1 MVQARQ
7 EQTQDL
13 NSARP
18 QARRAPMTDDLDTA
32 QKEIARLTLELN
44 RARSELE
51 EFTYSV
57 SHDLRASLRHV
68 TAYVQIIKE
77 DLGGSS
83 DKGITASLDTVSV
96 AAKHMA
102 LLIDG
107 LMELSRVGQ
116 VGIATTRIDTSQL
129 IAELKNTLVTDVA
142 GRQIDWSIA
151 PDFPLVVG
159 DPALIRQVW
168 SKLLTNALKYTRSR
182 ADTRIEINWVLVE
195 GGFCEFHILDNGVGF
210 NPRFKEKL
218 FKVFQRLH
226 SATEFEGTGLGL
238 ALTRKI
244 VERHGGIVWAEG
256 DVDAGCDIGFTL
268 PMALRESA

>member
-1 MVQARQ
+1 MA
-7 EQTQDL
+7 
-13 NSARP
+13 
-18 QARRAPMTDDLDTA
+18 DDLDTA
-32 QKEIARLTLELN
+32 QQEIARLTLELN
-44 RARSELE
+44 RAKAELE

-77 DLGGSS
+77 DLGGNA
-83 DKGITASLDTVSV
+83 DKSVTASLDTVSV
-96 AAKHMA
+96 AAKQMA

-116 VGIATTRIDTSQL
+116 VGITATLIDTSQL
-129 IAELKNTLVTDVA
+129 IVELKNTLVADSA
-142 GRQIDWSIA
+142 GRQIEWSIA
-151 PDFPLVVG
+151 PDFPLVTG
-159 DPALIRQVW
+159 DPASIRQVW

-182 ADTRIEINWVLVE
+182 AVTRIEISWVFAE
-195 GGFCEFHILDNGVGF
+195 GEFCAFHIKDNGVGF

-244 VERHGGIVWAEG
+244 VERHGGTVWAEG

-268 PMALRESA
+268 PLVAKEPA

>member
-1 MVQARQ
+1 MAH
-7 EQTQDL
+7 
-13 NSARP
+13 
-18 QARRAPMTDDLDTA
+18 DLDAA
-32 QKEIARLTLELN
+32 QQEIARLTLELG
-44 RARSELE
+44 RARAELE

-77 DLGGSS
+77 DLGANTDAGV
-83 DKGITASLDTVSV
+83 IASLDTVSV

-116 VGIATTRIDTSQL
+116 VGVALACIDTSQL
-129 IAELKNTLVTDVA
+129 IVELKCALVADMA
-142 GRQIDWSIA
+142 GRQIEWSIA
-151 PDFPLVVG
+151 PDFPLVSG

-182 ADTRIEINWVLVE
+182 AVTRIEISWLLAE
-195 GGFCEFHILDNGVGF
+195 GGFCTFHIKDNGVGF

-244 VERHGGIVWAEG
+244 VERHGGTVWADG

-268 PMALRESA
+268 PLAVKESA

>member
-1 MVQARQ
+1 MAHDLHTVQQ
-7 EQTQDL
+7 
-13 NSARP
+13 
-18 QARRAPMTDDLDTA
+18 
-32 QKEIARLTLELN
+32 EIAQLRLELS
-44 RARSELE
+44 RARAELE

-77 DLGGSS
+77 DLGGNTDLSIS
-83 DKGITASLDTVSV
+83 ASLDTVSV
-96 AAKHMA
+96 AAKHMG

-116 VGIATTRIDTSQL
+116 VGIATTRMDTSQL
-129 IAELKNTLVTDVA
+129 IVELKNTLVTDIA
-142 GRQIDWSIA
+142 GRQIEWSIA
-151 PDFPLVVG
+151 PDFPLVIG

-182 ADTRIEINWVLVE
+182 AVTRIGISWVLNE
-195 GGFCEFHILDNGVGF
+195 GGFCEFHIKDNGVGF

-244 VERHGGIVWAEG
+244 VERHGGTVWASG

-268 PMALRESA
+268 PLAAKESA

>member
-1 MVQARQ
+1 MA
-7 EQTQDL
+7 
-13 NSARP
+13 
-18 QARRAPMTDDLDTA
+18 DDLDTA
-32 QKEIARLTLELN
+32 QQEIARLTLELN
-44 RARSELE
+44 RAKAELE

-77 DLGGSS
+77 DLGRNA
-83 DKGITASLDTVSV
+83 DKGVTASLDTVSV

-107 LMELSRVGQ
+107 LMELSRAGQ
-116 VGIATTRIDTSQL
+116 VSITATLIDTSQL
-129 IAELKNTLVTDVA
+129 IAELKNTLVADAV
-142 GRQIDWSIA
+142 GRQIEWSIA
-151 PDFPLVVG
+151 PDFPLVTG

-182 ADTRIEINWVLVE
+182 AVTRIEINWVLAE
-195 GGFCEFHILDNGVGF
+195 GDFCAFHIKDNGVGF

-244 VERHGGIVWAEG
+244 VERHGGTVWAEG
-256 DVDAGCDIGFTL
+256 DVDAGCDIAFTL
-268 PMALRESA
+268 PLVAKEPA

>member
-1 MVQARQ
+1 MAR
-7 EQTQDL
+7 
-13 NSARP
+13 
-18 QARRAPMTDDLDTA
+18 DLDAA
-32 QKEIARLTLELN
+32 QQEIARLTQELN
-44 RARSELE
+44 RARAELE

-77 DLGGSS
+77 DLSANT
-83 DKGITASLDTVSV
+83 DAGIAASLDTVSV

-116 VGIATTRIDTSQL
+116 VGVSLASIDTSQL
-129 IAELKNTLVTDVA
+129 IVELKCALVADMV
-142 GRQIDWSIA
+142 GRQIEWSIA
-151 PDFPLVVG
+151 PDFPLVTG
-159 DPALIRQVW
+159 DPVLIRQVW

-182 ADTRIEINWVLVE
+182 AVTRIEISWVVAD
-195 GGFCEFHILDNGVGF
+195 GGFCTFHIKDNGVGF

-244 VERHGGIVWAEG
+244 VERHGGTVWADG

-268 PMALRESA
+268 RLAVKESA

>member
-1 MVQARQ
+1 MAH
-7 EQTQDL
+7 
-13 NSARP
+13 
-18 QARRAPMTDDLDTA
+18 DLDMA
-32 QKEIARLTLELN
+32 QQEIARLSQELG
-44 RARSELE
+44 RARAELE

-77 DLGGSS
+77 DLSGNT
-83 DKGITASLDTVSV
+83 DKSISTSLDTVSV
-96 AAKHMA
+96 AAKHMG

-116 VGIATTRIDTSQL
+116 VGITATPLDSAQMIV
-129 IAELKNTLVTDVA
+129 ELQNTLVADIA
-142 GRQIDWSIA
+142 GRQIEWSIA

-159 DPALIRQVW
+159 DPVLIRQVW

-182 ADTRIEINWVLVE
+182 AITRIEISWLLDVA
-195 GGFCEFHILDNGVGF
+195 GFCEFHIRDNGVGF

-244 VERHGGIVWAEG
+244 VERHGGTVWAAG

-268 PMALRESA
+268 PLAAKESA

>member
-1 MVQARQ
+1 
-7 EQTQDL
+7 
-13 NSARP
+13 
-18 QARRAPMTDDLDTA
+18 MTDDTDAA
-32 QKEIARLTLELN
+32 QQEIARLTLELN
-44 RARSELE
+44 RARAELE

-77 DLGGSS
+77 DLGRNT
-83 DKGITASLDTVSV
+83 DKGVTASLDTVSV

-107 LMELSRVGQ
+107 LMELSRAGQ
-116 VGIATTRIDTSQL
+116 VGIATMLIDTSQL
-129 IAELKNTLVTDVA
+129 IAELKNTLLADIA
-142 GRQIDWSIA
+142 GRQIEWSIA
-151 PDFPLVVG
+151 PDFPLVMG

-182 ADTRIEINWVLVE
+182 AVTRIEINWVFAE
-195 GGFCEFHILDNGVGF
+195 GDFCAFHIKDNGVGF

-244 VERHGGIVWAEG
+244 VERHGGTVWAEG
-256 DVDAGCDIGFTL
+256 DVDAGCNIGFTL
-268 PMALRESA
+268 PLVVKESP

>member
-1 MVQARQ
+1 M
-7 EQTQDL
+7 
-13 NSARP
+13 P
-18 QARRAPMTDDLDTA
+18 DDLDA
-32 QKEIARLTLELN
+32 ARREIAQLKLELN
-44 RARSELE
+44 RASAELE

-77 DLGGSS
+77 DLGGHP
-83 DKGITASLDTVSV
+83 DKGIATSLDTVSV
-96 AAKHMA
+96 AAKHMG

-107 LMELSRVGQ
+107 LMELSRVGHTG
-116 VGIATTRIDTSQL
+116 VNPARIDTSAL
-129 IAELKNTLVTDVA
+129 LHEVMGTHMADMA
-142 GRQIDWSIA
+142 GRQIEWNIA
-151 PDFPLVVG
+151 PDFPPVSG
-159 DPALIRQVW
+159 DPVLIRQIW
-168 SKLLTNALKYTRSR
+168 SKLLSNALKYTRSR
-182 ADTRIEINWVLVE
+182 AVARIEISCALANHGLCV
-195 GGFCEFHILDNGVGF
+195 FHIKDNGVGF

-244 VERHGGIVWAEG
+244 VERHGGTVWAEG

-268 PMALRESA
+268 PLFVEAGV